1 MNYDSS
7 DIACVLKY
15 NVYLH
20 LNLFLSDYVWFLD
33 LSLTKVRLVLAIIRM
48 KMVFSFKLHRLYN
61 LVSYLTPPHH
71 KKKRWP
77 TQKES
82 LPLHHTW
89 LNCVCLSLL
98 KWPD

>member
-33 LSLTKVRLVLAIIRM
+33 LSLTKVRLVLA
-48 KMVFSFKLHRLYN
+48 
-61 LVSYLTPPHH
+61 
-71 KKKRWP
+71 
-77 TQKES
+77 E
-82 LPLHHTW
+82 LPLLGGGHFLAILDGTEFGTT
-89 LNCVCLSLL
+89 LESKYFLV
-98 KWPD
+98 